1 MHITHAAPGKALH
14 SRPAPVQAYQQP
26 YGLDMK
32 SSDYRIDYFVLI
44 THYLLLIAALNPAQL
59 HEISLC
65 CAR

>member
-14 SRPAPVQAYQQP
+14 SRPAAYQQP
-26 YGLDMK
+26 YDLDMK

-44 THYLLLIAALNPAQL
+44 THYLLLIAVLNAAQL
-59 HEISLC
+59 HEISLS